1 VESQAKVRST
11 IQRHFNTWKPLGRIF
26 SQSRMASLRHPD
38 ASQAAPRVL
47 DDLYLPA
54 EGFLDPLNK
63 ATLVVRT
70 VRPDQLESRKAAL
83 ERFQEVFATR
93 MILDVGL
100 VDEDVQDQPICIDE
114 QMPLATFDFFAP
126 IVAAKPPF

>member
-1 VESQAKVRST
+1 
-11 IQRHFNTWKPLGRIF
+11 
-26 SQSRMASLRHPD
+26 M
-38 ASQAAPRVL
+38 L

-54 EGFLDPLNK
+54 EGFLDPLHK

-70 VRPDQLESRKAAL
+70 VRPDQLEARKAAL
-83 ERFQEVFATR
+83 KRLQEVFAAR

-100 VDEDVQDQPICIDE
+100 VDKDVQNQPIGVDE
-114 QMPLATFDFFAP
+114 QMPLATFDLFAP